1 MTRYLSDQNK
11 VILLH
16 ESGTYAF
23 QSGNGQWI
31 GEVISND
38 ILDNEGKLVDRFLG
52 TGKRTYDN
60 IVPGPKDIT
69 GTIVY
74 HPVDMRIPFW
84 AIGST
89 WDSGGATS
97 NGTHFCTEVNTG
109 SWLNPF
115 ISGGTGQN
123 MVPTTFTL
131 EDSKISPGTGRNMVR
146 TVDGCVPDVVRVI
159 AAQGEKVR
167 VEVDYMG
174 QNLDYTSGNTTGV
187 SVQNTTSF
195 LWNNCVLTVSGNVIS
210 TAKDV
215 TLEINNNLVGPHYL
229 NGSRVIDAPIVGNKD
244 YLLTVTFDLRGD
256 NANALYSGLYNQNS
270 TFNTTFEM
278 NGDSTAGSLHAIF
291 FMSGCKMMS
300 FDVPSEVEGTTE
312 ATMEITP
319 RVIVGSAFDPTLKY
333 NIW

>member
-1 MTRYLSDQNK
+1 
-11 VILLH
+11 
-16 ESGTYAF
+16 
-23 QSGNGQWI
+23 
-31 GEVISND
+31 
-38 ILDNEGKLVDRFLG
+38 
-52 TGKRTYDN
+52 
-60 IVPGPKDIT
+60 
-69 GTIVY
+69 
-74 HPVDMRIPFW
+74 
-84 AIGST
+84 
-89 WDSGGATS
+89 
-97 NGTHFCTEVNTG
+97 
-109 SWLNPF
+109 
-115 ISGGTGQN
+115 

-187 SVQNTTSF
+187 SVQNTTPF

-229 NGSRVIDAPIVGNKD
+229 NGSRVIDDPIVGNKD

-278 NGDSTAGSLHAIF
+278 NGDNTAGSLHAIF